1 MILLNIVALIC
12 LYWKGVISNAV
23 LPYQW
28 RSGSALKAGRRKVPD
43 SILGRASRPSHSE
56 IFVVFSETRENTG

>member
-28 RSGSALKAGRRKVPD
+28 RSGSALKAGRQVVP
-43 SILGRASRPSHSE
+43 SSFPGLAYRPSRSE
-56 IFVVFSETRENTG
+56 FSMVFSETRVNTN